1 MVSEENFSKIMLRV
15 TLHNLYC
22 SDSARWHEYLD
33 YSNAAT
39 LDKNLMKFNK
49 NLMKDQFS
57 KYLPDYKYPQIF
69 W

>member
-1 MVSEENFSKIMLRV
+1 MPRV
-15 TLHNLYC
+15 TLHNSYF

-39 LDKNLMKFNK
+39 LDKNLMKLDK

-57 KYLPDYKYPQIF
+57 KYLPDDKYAQIF
-69 W
+69 WYFILAIT